1 MSDTHVTL
9 LTPPGTGAI
18 ATLAVT
24 GPNAWAIL
32 AKHFRPAN
40 GKALPASPVPYQYWF
55 GTLGDGVADEVV
67 VAVKSILPVFSIEV
81 HCHGGRQV
89 VRWLTELLVQS
100 GCVET
105 DPCSL
110 PVPGFDA
117 LAVTPLTLALTVRT
131 ASVLLDQHH
140 GAFRHAVKEVLALFA
155 SNNDLLA
162 SERFERLARY
172 ASLGQHLVSP
182 WKVVIAGPPNV
193 GKSSLINAL
202 VGYQRSV
209 VAAVAGTTRDAV
221 TTTIALDGWPVE
233 LTDTAGLREA
243 TEALESSGIDR
254 AYERMANADLVVWVV
269 DATET
274 NPIWPESRTSCPW
287 LYVVNKTDQ
296 PTAWDWDTASVE
308 LQPISATTG
317 VGIQILATIIIRT
330 LIPHVPGPGEAVPFT
345 SQLAALIHQAQQQYL
360 GGDTAA
366 ATFTLTSCLSGST

>member
-1 MSDTHVTL
+1 MSDTTVTL

-18 ATLAVT
+18 ATLVVT
-24 GPNAWAIL
+24 GPNSWAIL

-40 GKALPASPVPYQYWF
+40 EKALPVTPMPYQFWF

-67 VAVKSILPVFSIEV
+67 VAVKCILPEFSIEV

-155 SNNDLLA
+155 SNNDIFA
-162 SERFERLARY
+162 TERLERLARY

-209 VAAVAGTTRDAV
+209 VADVAGTTRDAV

-243 TEALESSGIDR
+243 TEALESTGIDR
-254 AYERMANADLVVWVV
+254 ARERMANADLVVWVM
-269 DATET
+269 DATEA
-274 NPIWPESRTSCPW
+274 NPIWPESRTGCPW

-296 PTAWDWDTASVE
+296 LAAWDWETARVD

-317 VGIQILATIIIRT
+317 VGVQILVTNIIRT
-330 LIPHVPGPGEAVPFT
+330 LIPHIPGPGDAVPFT
-345 SQLAALIHQAQQQYL
+345 THLAELIRQAHQQCL
-360 GGDTAA
+360 NGDRSGAML
-366 ATFTLTSCLSGST
+366 TLTTCLSGLT